1 MNKRKVGIT
10 VGVFDLFHVGHL
22 NLLERCKGMCDYLIV
37 AVCGDDYVT
46 QIKHKTPIYPAD
58 QRIRIISALKCVD
71 KVVQVSIAEIEDKML
86 LIKSLEE
93 DYAGDA
99 LANITIPVFLYYLGS
114 DVANTALEILA
125 KTKSQ
130 LAFHALENVKKFVNA
145 SWESKINKA
154 LSVLKISGV
163 RVDNTIEFYKNILKY

>member
-86 LIKSLEE
+86 LIKNYPFDILFSGDDWKGSPRYIRTEE
-93 DYAGDA
+93 QFAKYGAK
-99 LANITIPVFLYYLGS
+99 IVYLPYTQGVS
-114 DVANTALEILA
+114 STLTREKL
-125 KTKSQ
+125 
-130 LAFHALENVKKFVNA
+130 
-145 SWESKINKA
+145 SKGK
-154 LSVLKISGV
+154 
-163 RVDNTIEFYKNILKY
+163 